1 MTTAQENKLLT
12 ETGPGTPGGKL
23 LRRYWQ
29 PIARSGDVPEDGAPM
44 PIRIMS
50 EDLVLFR
57 DEQGRV
63 GLLGKHCAH
72 RCADISYGRIEDGGL
87 RCLYHG
93 WLYDVTGKC
102 LETPA
107 EPEGSR
113 LKDDVK
119 MKAYPCHET
128 SGLIFTYMGP
138 GEAPVFPDYEFLK
151 QPPLHRNIS
160 KYIVESN
167 WLQAVEGDI
176 DPSHLS
182 YLHRP
187 ASQVDRRQVPGSDKS
202 ADQHYKGDQRPT
214 IEWEPTHFG
223 IRIYSVRK
231 AGEDKKYVR
240 VTNFLMPNKS
250 AIVGNEGRIGEGYS
264 VNWHVPIDDTTH
276 LRFDIGFNRNKPLN
290 KEMHVKKM
298 TEEVTPDG
306 HLVRNQRNRYL
317 QNRDEMKT
325 KTFTGM
331 GGFFIAHDSFAV
343 ETQGPVHDRTRE
355 YLGTTDVI
363 IVQARRQL
371 LDAMAAMERGERPLH
386 EIRTADENDMSDL
399 VVVSEVVPNNVDHHQ
414 LWKQKR
420 TRGPAAAE

>member
-1 MTTAQENKLLT
+1 MTTAAENKLLT

-23 LRRYWQ
+23 MRRYWQ

-44 PIRIMS
+44 PIRILS
-50 EDLVLFR
+50 EELVLFR
-57 DEQGRV
+57 DEKGRV
-63 GLLGKHCAH
+63 GLLGRKCAH

-107 EPEGSR
+107 EPDGSR

-119 MKAYPCHET
+119 MKAYPCHEI
-128 SGLIFTYMGP
+128 SGLIFTYMGE
-138 GEAPVFPDYEFLK
+138 GAAPVFPDYEFLK
-151 QPPLHRNIS
+151 FSPQQRNVN
-160 KYIVESN
+160 KYFIESN

-202 ADQHYKGDQRPT
+202 ADQFYKGDQRPNL
-214 IEWEPTHFG
+214 EWEATHFG

-231 AGEDKKYVR
+231 AAEDKKYVR

-264 VNWHVPIDDTTH
+264 VNWHVPIDDHCH
-276 LRFDIGFNRNKPLN
+276 LRFDIGFNRKRPLN
-290 KEMHVKKM
+290 KERYIKQM
-298 TEEVTPDG
+298 TEEVHPDG
-306 HLVRNQRNRYL
+306 HLVRNQANRYL
-317 QNRDEMKT
+317 QNREEMQT

-331 GGFFIAHDSFAV
+331 GGFFIAHDSYAV
-343 ETQGPVHDRTRE
+343 ETQGAIHDRTQE
-355 YLGTTDVI
+355 YLGTSDVI
-363 IVQARRQL
+363 IVQARRL
-371 LDAMAAMERGERPLH
+371 LLESMKAIERGERPLH
-386 EIRTADENDMSDL
+386 EIRTESENDMSDL

-420 TRGPAAAE
+420 SHGPAAAE

>member
-1 MTTAQENKLLT
+1 MTTADENKLLT

-23 LRRYWQ
+23 MRRYWQ
-29 PIARSGDVPEDGAPM
+29 PIARSEDVAEGGAPM
-44 PIRIMS
+44 PIRILS

-63 GLLGKHCAH
+63 GLLGRKCAH
-72 RCADISYGRIEDGGL
+72 RCADISYGRVEDGGL

-119 MKAYPCHET
+119 MKAYPCHEV
-128 SGLIFTYMGP
+128 SGLIFTYMGE
-138 GEAPVFPDYEFLK
+138 GKAPVFPDYEFLK
-151 QPPLHRNIS
+151 FDSLHRNVN
-160 KYIVESN
+160 KYFIESN

-202 ADQHYKGDQRPT
+202 ADQFYKGDQRPNL
-214 IEWEPTHFG
+214 EWEPTHFG

-231 AGEDKKYVR
+231 AAEDKKYVR

-264 VNWHVPIDDTTH
+264 VNWHVPIDDRCH
-276 LRFDIGFNRNKPLN
+276 LRFDIGFNRKRPLN
-290 KEMHVKKM
+290 KERYVKQM
-298 TEEVTPDG
+298 TEEVLPDG
-306 HLVRNQRNRYL
+306 RLVRNQANRYL
-317 QNRDEMKT
+317 QNREEMQT

-331 GGFFIAHDSFAV
+331 GAFFIAHDSYAV
-343 ETQGPVHDRTRE
+343 ETQGAIHDRTQE

-363 IVQARRQL
+363 VVQARRL
-371 LDAMAAMERGERPLH
+371 LLEGMKAIERGERPVH
-386 EIRTADENDMSDL
+386 EIRTESENDMSDL
-399 VVVSEVVPNNVDHHQ
+399 VVVSEVVPNTVDHHQ
-414 LWKQKR
+414 LWQQKR
-420 TRGPAAAE
+420 SHGPAAAE